1 MEQFCTKEK
10 LSRAKDMTWTY
21 RGVEIHP
28 DDTPQKV
35 MIV

>member
-1 MEQFCTKEK
+1 MQQFCTHEK
-10 LSRAKDMTWTY
+10 LSSAKDMTWHY
-21 RGVEIHP
+21 GGVEIHP